1 MAVSFILIKIIS
13 PERCSSLEAC
23 PRQRFSILYN

>member
-13 PERCSSLEAC
+13 PERKPVSVSASA
-23 PRQRFSILYN
+23 FSIIKK